1 MNTQT
6 ELTFHDSVP
15 LKEEDLPEARETA
28 LKQKELVLD
37 FFRQRFSM
45 NFTPVEVYEALMDG
59 ELMLLTSVRRC
70 ITDLTKEGK
79 LIKCDWSESRA
90 GAYGKLN
97 RCWKYNNSFI
107 RRLNP

>member
-1 MNTQT
+1 MNEQT
-6 ELTFHDSVP
+6 EMIFHDSVP
-15 LKEEDLPEARETA
+15 LPEEDLPKARETA
-28 LKQKELVLD
+28 LKQKGWVLD

-45 NFTPVEVYEALMDG
+45 NFTPVEVYNHLNTHVSSTI
-59 ELMLLTSVRRC
+59 LLTSVRRS

-97 RCWKYNNSFI
+97 RTW
-107 RRLNP
+107 R